1 MIGHGFKVKKY
12 IVSDDVDE
20 VPRVEFVEGDF
31 SVTETGAPEV
41 PVCVQLLDNPS
52 AVIIAFINSLDE
64 TATGEPELSKL
75 TAHKHSIRP
84 VATGK
89 TGSFS
94 IVLPSK
100 PIPLYWCTFCM

>member
-1 MIGHGFKVKKY
+1 MIGHGFKVKKH

-52 AVIIAFINSLDE
+52 AVIIAFINSFDE
-64 TATGEPELSKL
+64 TATGEVYSQTFQYRITLRFLVNLSHYNIGVHYNGLQQVKYIPKL
-75 TAHKHSIRP
+75 I
-84 VATGK
+84 
-89 TGSFS
+89 
-94 IVLPSK
+94 
-100 PIPLYWCTFCM
+100 

>member
-1 MIGHGFKVKKY
+1 MIGHGFKVKKH

-52 AVIIAFINSLDE
+52 AVIIAFINSFDE
-64 TATGEPELSKL
+64 TATGEVYFQYRITLRFLVNLSHYIGVH
-75 TAHKHSIRP
+75 TS
-84 VATGK
+84 
-89 TGSFS
+89 
-94 IVLPSK
+94 
-100 PIPLYWCTFCM
+100 